1 MVDSAYWALRR
12 DIVSGQIKP
21 GDKLVELSL
30 ADRYGVSRTPI
41 REALRRLE
49 QDGLVQRNGRRLRVR
64 QHRPEEI
71 LDIYDVR
78 IVLEEAAAR
87 AAALRRT
94 SLELSLLARA
104 YDAMRTIR
112 EDDLAAQQRSCW
124 AFHELIWAASHSG
137 TLVDLLSR
145 LQANLRRYPDGAPAH
160 PGRWRRSLADHARLV
175 SAIREHRAEDAGRIS
190 AEHLSAARDLRLRA
204 FTDQGSPADSLDPV
218 R

>member
-21 GDKLVELSL
+21 GDKLVEMSL

-64 QHRPEEI
+64 SHRPDEI

-94 SLELSLLARA
+94 SLEVSLLVRA
-104 YDAMRTIR
+104 HEAMRGIR
-112 EDDLAAQQRSCW
+112 EDDAAGQQRASW
-124 AFHELIWAASHSG
+124 AFHELVWAASHSH

-145 LQANLRRYPDGAPAH
+145 LQANLRRYPDGTQAQ
-160 PGRWRRSLADHARLV
+160 PGRWKQSLTDLERLV
-175 SAIREHRAEDAGRIS
+175 SAIRENRTSDAGEIT
-190 AEHLSAARDLRLRA
+190 AAHLRAARELQLRA
-204 FTDQGSPADSLDPV
+204 YADLGQLDPV

>member
-21 GDKLVELSL
+21 GDKLVEMSL

-49 QDGLVQRNGRRLRVR
+49 QDGLVQRTGRRLRVR
-64 QHRPEEI
+64 LHRPDEI
-71 LDIYDVR
+71 LDIHDVR

-94 SLELSLLARA
+94 SLEVSLLARA
-104 YDAMRTIR
+104 YEAMRGIR
-112 EDDLAAQQRSCW
+112 EDDTLGKQKATW
-124 AFHELIWAASHSG
+124 AFYELVWAASHSN

-145 LQANLRRYPDGAPAH
+145 LQANLRRYPDGTLNQ
-160 PGRWRRSLADHARLV
+160 PGRWRQTLADHARLV
-175 SAIREHRAEDAGRIS
+175 SAIREHRTADAAEIA
-190 AEHLSAARDLRLRA
+190 ANHLRAARELQLRA
-204 FTDQGSPADSLDPV
+204 YADQGSLTG
-218 R
+218 

>member
-1 MVDSAYWALRR
+1 MVDSAYRALRR

-21 GDKLVELSL
+21 GDKLVEMSL

-49 QDGLVQRNGRRLRVR
+49 QDGLVQRTGRRLRVR
-64 QHRPEEI
+64 EHQPDEI

-94 SLELSLLARA
+94 SLEVSLLARA
-104 YDAMRTIR
+104 YEAMRGVR
-112 EDDLAAQQRSCW
+112 EDDTVGKQKASW
-124 AFHELIWAASHSG
+124 AFYELVWAASHSN

-145 LQANLRRYPDGAPAH
+145 LQANLRRYPDGTLSH
-160 PGRWRRSLADHARLV
+160 PGRWRQTLSDHARLV
-175 SAIREHRAEDAGRIS
+175 SAIREHRTSDAAEIA
-190 AEHLSAARDLRLRA
+190 ANHLSAARELQLRA
-204 FTDQGSPADSLDPV
+204 YADQGSLTG
-218 R
+218 

>member
-1 MVDSAYWALRR
+1 VVDSAYWALRR

-21 GDKLVELSL
+21 GDKLVEMSL

-49 QDGLVQRNGRRLRVR
+49 QDGLVQRAGRRLRVR
-64 QHRPEEI
+64 QHRPDEI

-104 YDAMRTIR
+104 YDAMRGIR
-112 EDDLAAQQRSCW
+112 EDDMAAQQRASW
-124 AFHELIWAASHSG
+124 AFHELVWAASHSN

-145 LQANLRRYPDGAPAH
+145 LQANLRRYPDGTLAQ
-160 PGRWRRSLADHARLV
+160 PGRWRQSLADHARLV
-175 SAIREHRAEDAGRIS
+175 SAIREHRTADAAEIAS
-190 AEHLSAARDLRLRA
+190 THLSAARELQLRA
-204 FTDQGSPADSLDPV
+204 YADQGNLDPV
-218 R
+218 L

>member
-1 MVDSAYWALRR
+1 MVDSAYSALRR

-21 GDKLVELSL
+21 GDKLVEMAL
-30 ADRYGVSRTPI
+30 AERYGVSRTPI

-49 QDGLVQRNGRRLRVR
+49 QDGLVQRVGRRLQVR
-64 QHRPEEI
+64 QHRPDEI

-94 SLELSLLARA
+94 AVELSLLARA
-104 YDAMRTIR
+104 YDAMRGIR
-112 EDDLAAQQRSCW
+112 EDDAAAQQRAGW
-124 AFHELIWAASHSG
+124 AFHELIWAASHST

-145 LQANLRRYPDGAPAH
+145 LQANLRRYPDATSGQ
-160 PGRWRRSLADHARLV
+160 PGRWRQSLADHARLV
-175 SAIREHRAEDAGRIS
+175 SAIRERRTADAAEITS
-190 AEHLSAARDLRLRA
+190 AHLSAARELRVRA
-204 FTDQGSPADSLDPV
+204 YASAGVLDAV

>member
-1 MVDSAYWALRR
+1 MVDSAYYALRR

-21 GDKLVELSL
+21 GDKLVEMSL

-64 QHRPEEI
+64 LHRPDEI

-94 SLELSLLARA
+94 SLELSLLSRA
-104 YDAMRTIR
+104 YDAMRVIR
-112 EDDLAAQQRSCW
+112 EDDTGAQQRANW
-124 AFHELIWAASHSG
+124 AFHELVWAASHSS

-145 LQANLRRYPDGAPAH
+145 LQANLRRYPDGTLSH
-160 PGRWRRSLADHARLV
+160 PGRWRQSLGDHARLV
-175 SAIREHRAEDAGRIS
+175 SAIREHRTAD
-190 AEHLSAARDLRLRA
+190 AARITATHLATARELQLRA
-204 FTDQGSPADSLDPV
+204 YADQGTLDPV

>member
-21 GDKLVELSL
+21 GDKLVEMSL

-49 QDGLVQRNGRRLRVR
+49 QDGLVQRTGRRLRVR
-64 QHRPEEI
+64 LHRPDEI

-104 YDAMRTIR
+104 YDTMRGIR
-112 EDDLAAQQRSCW
+112 EDDTAAQERANW

-145 LQANLRRYPDGAPAH
+145 LQANLRRYPDGTLTQ
-160 PGRWRRSLADHARLV
+160 PGRWRQSLVDHARLV
-175 SAIREHRAEDAGRIS
+175 SAIREHRTTDAAEIS
-190 AEHLSAARDLRLRA
+190 SAHLGAARELQLRA
-204 FTDQGSPADSLDPV
+204 YTDQGSLDMA

>member
-12 DIVSGQIKP
+12 DIVSGQMKP
-21 GDKLVELSL
+21 GDKLVEMSL

-64 QHRPEEI
+64 LHRPDEI

-94 SLELSLLARA
+94 SLEVSLLVRA
-104 YDAMRTIR
+104 HEAMRIIR
-112 EDDLAAQQRSCW
+112 EDDSAGPQRARW
-124 AFHELIWAASHSG
+124 AFHELVWAASHSN

-145 LQANLRRYPDGAPAH
+145 LQANLRRYPDGAMSQ
-160 PGRWRRSLADHARLV
+160 PGRWKQALTDMERLV
-175 SAIREHRAEDAGRIS
+175 SAIREHRTSDAAEITS
-190 AEHLSAARDLRLRA
+190 SHLSTARDLQLRA
-204 FTDQGSPADSLDPV
+204 YADQGQLDPV

>member
-1 MVDSAYWALRR
+1 VVDSAYWALRR

-21 GDKLVELSL
+21 GDKLVEMSL

-64 QHRPEEI
+64 QHRPDEI

-104 YDAMRTIR
+104 YDAMRGIR
-112 EDDLAAQQRSCW
+112 EDDTAAQQRASW
-124 AFHELIWAASHSG
+124 AFHELVWAASHSN

-145 LQANLRRYPDGAPAH
+145 LQANLRRYPDGTLSH
-160 PGRWRRSLADHARLV
+160 PGRWRQSLADHARLV
-175 SAIREHRAEDAGRIS
+175 SAIREHRTADAARV
-190 AEHLSAARDLRLRA
+190 AAAHLSTARELQLRA
-204 FTDQGSPADSLDPV
+204 YTDEGALDPV

>member
-1 MVDSAYWALRR
+1 MADSAYSALRR

-21 GDKLVELSL
+21 GDKLVEMSL

-49 QDGLVQRNGRRLRVR
+49 QDGLVQRTGRRLQVR
-64 QHRPEEI
+64 QHRPDEI

-94 SLELSLLARA
+94 ALELSLLARA
-104 YDAMRTIR
+104 YDAMRGIR
-112 EDDLAAQQRSCW
+112 GDDPAAQQRASW
-124 AFHELIWAASHSG
+124 AFHELVWAASHST

-145 LQANLRRYPDGAPAH
+145 LQANLRRYPDRTLGEPD
-160 PGRWRRSLADHARLV
+160 RWRQSLTDHARLV
-175 SAIREHRAEDAGRIS
+175 SAIREHRTADAAQIAS
-190 AEHLSAARDLRLRA
+190 AHLSAARELRLRA
-204 FTDQGSPADSLDPV
+204 YASEGVLDPV

>member
-1 MVDSAYWALRR
+1 VVDSAYSALRR

-21 GDKLVELSL
+21 GDKLVEMTL

-49 QDGLVQRNGRRLRVR
+49 QDGLVQRNGRRLQVR
-64 QHRPEEI
+64 QHRPDEI

-94 SLELSLLARA
+94 ALELSLLARA
-104 YDAMRTIR
+104 YDAMRGVR
-112 EDDLAAQQRSCW
+112 EDDPTGQQRASW
-124 AFHELIWAASHSG
+124 AFHELVWAASHST

-145 LQANLRRYPDGAPAH
+145 LQANLRRYPDRTLGE
-160 PGRWRRSLADHARLV
+160 PGRWRQSLTDHARLV
-175 SAIREHRAEDAGRIS
+175 SAIREHRTADAAEIAS
-190 AEHLSAARDLRLRA
+190 AHLSAARELRLRA
-204 FTDQGSPADSLDPV
+204 YASEGVLDAVP
-218 R
+218 